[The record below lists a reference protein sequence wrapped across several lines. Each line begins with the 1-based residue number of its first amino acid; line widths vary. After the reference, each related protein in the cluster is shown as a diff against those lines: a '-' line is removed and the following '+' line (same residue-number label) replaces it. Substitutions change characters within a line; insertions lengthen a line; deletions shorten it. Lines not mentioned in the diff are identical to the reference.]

1 MSRHHPSKSVGGTRT
16 SRFRLKANVWWL
28 RILRHP
34 FSALIRLLT
43 ILCVG
48 VTVFLFLEVTVSIL
62 IQGVPNLSW
71 DLFSLKFTTDNQSL
85 MPSLINT
92 FIITFLS
99 LLFAVPVGIGGAVFL
114 SEYSK
119 RNSFIVKAIRLTA
132 ETLAGIPSIIYG
144 LFGMV
149 FFVIALG
156 LGMSLIAGA
165 LTLSLMI
172 LPLIM
177 RTTEEAL
184 LSVPTSY
191 REGSYGLG
199 AGKLRTVFRIVLP
212 PAAPGIL
219 AGIVLSIGRI
229 VGETAALIFTAGTV
243 AKLASSISS
252 SGSTLAVHMYMLAG
266 EGLFIGKAYAAASVL
281 LLFVL
286 AMNGIAS
293 IISKRITKE

>member
-1 MSRHHPSKSVGGTRT
+1 MTNTNPAAP
-16 SRFRLKANVWWL
+16 ANNNRAEDLRARAREWQL
-28 RILRHP
+28 RIRRHP

-43 ILCVG
+43 ILCIAI
-48 VTVFLFLEVTVSIL
+48 TVFLFLQVVISIL
-62 IQGVPNLSW
+62 VQGIPNLTW
-71 DLFSLKFTTDNQSL
+71 DLFSVKFTTDNQSL
-85 MPSLINT
+85 LPSLINT
-92 FIITFLS
+92 LVITFLS
-99 LLFAVPVGIGGAVFL
+99 LFIAVPIGIGGAVYL
-114 SEYSK
+114 SEYSR
-119 RNSFIVKAIRLTA
+119 RNSFIVKAIRITA

-156 LGMSLIAGA
+156 LGMSMLAGA

-212 PAAPGIL
+212 PAAPGIFAGVVL
-219 AGIVLSIGRI
+219 AIGRI
-229 VGETAALIFTAGTV
+229 VGETAALLFTAGTV
-243 AKLASSISS
+243 AKMASGITS

-266 EGLFIGKAYAAASVL
+266 EGLFVGKAYAAASVL
-281 LLFVL
+281 LVFVL
-286 AMNGIAS
+286 VMNGLS
-293 IISKRITKE
+293 RLISRKIVKE

>member
-1 MSRHHPSKSVGGTRT
+1 MSNHNPAAQKTRKLT
-16 SRFRLKANVWWL
+16 EKIRARAREWRL
-28 RILRHP
+28 RIVRHP
-34 FSALIRLLT
+34 FSAFLRLLT
-43 ILCVG
+43 FLCIG
-48 VTVFLFLEVTVSIL
+48 ITIFLFLQVVISIL
-62 IQGVPNLSW
+62 AQGLPNLTW
-71 DLFSLKFTTDNQSL
+71 DLFSPHFTTDNQSL
-85 MPSLINT
+85 LPSLLNT
-92 FIITFLS
+92 FLITFLS
-99 LLFAVPVGIGGAVFL
+99 LLIAVPIGIGGAVYL

-119 RNSFIVKAIRLTA
+119 HNSLIVKTIRLTA

-156 LGMSLIAGA
+156 FGMSMLAGA

-199 AGKLRTVFRIVLP
+199 AGKVRTVFRIVLP

-219 AGIVLSIGRI
+219 SGIVLAIGRI
-229 VGETAALIFTAGTV
+229 VGETAALLFTAGTV
-243 AKLASSISS
+243 AKMASGITS
-252 SGSTLAVHMYMLAG
+252 SGSTLAVHMYMLSS
-266 EGLFIGKAYAAASVL
+266 EGLYIGKAYAAATVL

-286 AMNGIAS
+286 AMNGIS
-293 IISKRITKE
+293 RLISRRIVKE